1 MRRKT
6 TSRAGGAGSS
16 GFTMIEVMIALV
28 ILGFGLLTMAL
39 MQLQALSGGRAGR
52 HSSQAAVIARDQME
66 TFQQLVWADVPAAID
81 PQLVQTAGWTAPV
94 TVNRQPTGGAGV
106 EQAYAVTWRI
116 TDVIPVP
123 AGPTWLKN
131 VDIRVTW
138 SEPNFAN
145 RTVTISGV
153 RYKDPW

>member
-6 TSRAGGAGSS
+6 TSRARGAGNS

-66 TFQQLVWADVPAAID
+66 TFQQLFWTDAGLDLR
-81 PQLVQTAGWTAPV
+81 LVQTAGWTAPV

-106 EQAYAVTWRI
+106 EQAYNVSWRI
-116 TDVIPVP
+116 TDVD
-123 AGPTWLKN
+123 AAWLKN
-131 VDIRVTW
+131 VDVRVTW
-138 SEPNFAN
+138 NEANFAN